1 MTAAGQMR
9 ALADGALDT
18 ECSVR
23 VRAALRAAAEQLE
36 AVEAQRDA
44 AVDQAVETALL
55 LGKEGARIAAVQKWL
70 NNADTLTQGDSPYL
84 PDLQD
89 IIDGD
94 HGRDCASGTMMNV
107 EEFYPCSCWKADL

>member
-1 MTAAGQMR
+1 MTAAEQMR
-9 ALADGALDT
+9 VQADDADD
-18 ECSVR
+18 
-23 VRAALRAAAEQLE
+23 RADYWHTRTPAMVKHLTSALRAAADQL
-36 AVEAQRDA
+36 D
-44 AVDQAVETALL
+44 
-55 LGKEGARIAAVQKWL
+55 AVQKWL
-70 NNADTLTQGDSPYL
+70 DHADTLAQGDPPYL